1 MSRRDGCHAAGVC
14 EAVVRMIVFLGLV
27 LSQLVTTSAA
37 EDPKPFDRTS
47 RTRGLLAGWAHS
59 WRPLALI
66 GETDSDIGLVVF
78 QPRMGWFVS
87 ERMELYGEG
96 TFFLYHE
103 PEAAATIGLAPL
115 AVRYHFRRS
124 GRVIPY
130 LALGA
135 GFVWTSLD
143 VPEIDRVF
151 NLQVFGGAGVRF
163 VREKGPGLIIE
174 LRMNHISNANTVRPN
189 RGVDVTGVV
198 VGVEWILRRRS

>member
-1 MSRRDGCHAAGVC
+1 LPRLVFLALLLSLLAAG
-14 EAVVRMIVFLGLV
+14 
-27 LSQLVTTSAA
+27 SAGA
-37 EDPKPFDRTS
+37 EEPKPFDQKS

-66 GETDSDIGLVVF
+66 GETASDIGLVVF

-87 ERMELYGEG
+87 ERFELYGEG
-96 TFFLYHE
+96 TFFVYHE
-103 PEAAATIGLAPL
+103 PEIAATIGLAPL
-115 AVRYHFRRS
+115 AGRYHLRTS

-151 NLQVFGGAGVRF
+151 NLQAFGGAGVRL
-163 VREKGPGLIIE
+163 VRDKGPGLVIE
-174 LRMNHISNANTVRPN
+174 LRWNHISNANTVRPN
-189 RGVDVTGVV
+189 RGVDTTGVV
-198 VGVEWILRRRS
+198 IGVEWILRRRS